1 MLIHAHCVFSAVFLA
16 RAILRRSQRGLK
28 KLFLGFSVR
37 RSHNRCFVC
46 LVSILSLVGSASFLV
61 RSVNTLKL
69 VGSASFFVRSVNS
82 LKLVG
87 SMSFLVRSV
96 NIPRLV
102 DSAIFLV
109 CSISVLMLV
118 GSGSTGGQDAI

>member
-1 MLIHAHCVFSAVFLA
+1 MCPLCILGCIFGSSHSSTFST
-16 RAILRRSQRGLK
+16 GLK
-28 KLFLGFSVR
+28 RLFLGFSIR
-37 RSHNRCFVC
+37 RSHNRCFVRS
-46 LVSILSLVGSASFLV
+46 VSILS
-61 RSVNTLKL
+61 L
-69 VGSASFFVRSVNS
+69 VGSASFFVRSVNT

-109 CSISVLMLV
+109 RSISVLTFV
-118 GSGSTGGQDAI
+118 GSGSTGGQEAI

>member
-1 MLIHAHCVFSAVFLA
+1 MCPLCILGCILGSSHSSTFSTGVEKGCLS
-16 RAILRRSQRGLK
+16 I
-28 KLFLGFSVR
+28 R
-37 RSHNRCFVC
+37 RSHNHCFVH

-61 RSVNTLKL
+61 RSVSILSL
-69 VGSASFFVRSVNS
+69 VGSASFFVRSVNT

-87 SMSFLVRSV
+87 SMSFFVPLV

-109 CSISVLMLV
+109 HSISVLTLV
-118 GSGSTGGQDAI
+118 GLGSTGGQEAN